1 MKDFILNK
9 YETLKNLSITEDIK
23 LLKQA
28 FYYDVII
35 DLLENLVSGGILLW
49 LVFLGFTKRLLLGEI
64 NTYINCVQQIQ
75 QQTESIIQQAGDGFQ
90 NTLYLKLLFEF
101 LDLQPQK
108 KQDQGIQIGRIRK
121 IEMKHVFYRYR
132 DNQEYVLKDFNMIL
146 EPGRT
151 VGLIGR
157 NGSGKTTLIKILLGL
172 YTDYEGEILI
182 NGINLKNIN
191 QKNYMKKIGCVF
203 QDFVKYEASLRE
215 NVSYGNIEVH
225 EDKTKI
231 KEILHQVKLE
241 YEKIGLDLES
251 VLGNWFGTTQVS
263 GGQWQKIAIAR
274 AMAKNAD
281 LYLFD
286 EPDAA
291 LDIQT
296 RGALVD
302 MYVRLMEH
310 NMGIFI
316 SHDVKEVHN
325 ICNYIVL
332 LENGEII
339 EEGTHEELMEK
350 KEEYYKRM
358 MWKTE
363 KERNKNEG

>member
-1 MKDFILNK
+1 M
-9 YETLKNLSITEDIK
+9 T
-23 LLKQA
+23 
-28 FYYDVII
+28 
-35 DLLENLVSGGILLW
+35 
-49 LVFLGFTKRLLLGEI
+49 
-64 NTYINCVQQIQ
+64 
-75 QQTESIIQQAGDGFQ
+75 
-90 NTLYLKLLFEF
+90 
-101 LDLQPQK
+101 
-108 KQDQGIQIGRIRK
+108 
-121 IEMKHVFYRYR
+121 
-132 DNQEYVLKDFNMIL
+132 L

-182 NGINLKNIN
+182 NGMNLKSINL
-191 QKNYMKKIGCVF
+191 KNYMKKIGCVF

-215 NVSYGNIEVH
+215 NVSYGNIEVY
-225 EDKTKI
+225 EDKKRI
-231 KEILHQVKLE
+231 EEILHQVKLE

-274 AMAKNAD
+274 AMSKNAD
-281 LYLFD
+281 LYIFD

-302 MYVRLMEH
+302 MYIRLMEH

-325 ICNYIVL
+325 VCNYIVL

-350 KEEYYKRM
+350 KEEYYKRI

-363 KERNKNEG
+363 KERNKDEG

>member
-1 MKDFILNK
+1 M
-9 YETLKNLSITEDIK
+9 
-23 LLKQA
+23 
-28 FYYDVII
+28 
-35 DLLENLVSGGILLW
+35 
-49 LVFLGFTKRLLLGEI
+49 
-64 NTYINCVQQIQ
+64 
-75 QQTESIIQQAGDGFQ
+75 
-90 NTLYLKLLFEF
+90 
-101 LDLQPQK
+101 
-108 KQDQGIQIGRIRK
+108 
-121 IEMKHVFYRYR
+121 
-132 DNQEYVLKDFNMIL
+132 
-146 EPGRT
+146 
-151 VGLIGR
+151 
-157 NGSGKTTLIKILLGL
+157 
-172 YTDYEGEILI
+172 
-182 NGINLKNIN
+182 
-191 QKNYMKKIGCVF
+191 
-203 QDFVKYEASLRE
+203 
-215 NVSYGNIEVH
+215 
-225 EDKTKI
+225 
-231 KEILHQVKLE
+231 
-241 YEKIGLDLES
+241 
-251 VLGNWFGTTQVS
+251 GNWFGTTQVS